1 MILVRSLAAV
11 AFSGSV
17 AFASAG
23 LKPQVKIKT
32 NVGDIVVELDGEKA
46 PVSTLNFVRYAED
59 NFYDGTIFHRVMKT
73 FMIQGGGHT
82 MDYAEKK
89 QGLREPI
96 LNEWQ
101 NGLKNKRGTISM
113 ARLGGQPN
121 SATAQFFINVVD
133 NDRLDAPQ
141 PDGAGYAVFGT
152 VMEGMDVVDKIK
164 DTPVSQNPKMPAT
177 GPAVP
182 VEQVVI
188 EDVAVVGE
196 YDRKALEAAAAK
208 ADAGRK
214 QAQDDAMNKVK
225 GEVDAAKAKWEAET
239 GKKAVI
245 TPSGLVYIDLVEGT
259 GAAPKPTDRVE
270 VHYTGWLT
278 DGTKFDSS
286 VDRGQPFTFA
296 LSGGVIR
303 GWLEGVPTMKV
314 GGKRK
319 LIIPPD
325 LGYGARGA
333 GGKIGPNAVLVFD
346 VELLGIKENG

>member
-1 MILVRSLAAV
+1 MLVRSLAVVAV
-11 AFSGSV
+11 SSSV

-32 NVGDIVVELDGEKA
+32 NLGDIIVELDGEKA

-59 NFYDGTIFHRVMKT
+59 NFYDGTIFHRVMKS

-96 LNEWQ
+96 VNEWQ
-101 NGLKNKRGTISM
+101 NGLKNDRGTISM

-133 NDRLDAPQ
+133 NARLDTPQ
-141 PDGAGYAVFGT
+141 ADGAGYAVFGK
-152 VMEGMDVVDKIK
+152 VVEGMDVVDKIK
-164 DTPVSQNPKMPAT
+164 DTPVSQNPKLPAT

-188 EDVAVVGE
+188 EDVTVMGE
-196 YDRKALEAAAAK
+196 YDRKAIEAAAAK
-208 ADAGRK
+208 LDETRK
-214 QAQDDAMNKVK
+214 KAQDDAMS
-225 GEVDAAKAKWEAET
+225 KAKSEIDATKSKFEAET
-239 GKKAVI
+239 GKKAVT
-245 TPSGLVYIDLVEGT
+245 TPSGLAYIDMVEGT
-259 GAAPKPTDRVE
+259 GPAPKPTDKVE

-278 DGTKFDSS
+278 NGTEFDSS
-286 VDRGQPFTFA
+286 VGRGKPFTFS
-296 LSGGVIR
+296 LSGGVIQ
-303 GWLEGVPTMKV
+303 GWLEGVATMKV

-346 VELLGIKENG
+346 VELLGIKE